1 MVEHVV
7 FIKTNSAPLE
17 WTDTLRQI
25 MAGDPEPVLKERD
38 MFYIGIPAFLPFT
51 RALLAMTH
59 LPIEIVDISGHAALQ
74 VKVSCPPATGA
85 VFEREMK
92 AQCVPGA
99 RILFRFEFPE
109 GSLDDRWHFSVR
121 SNSHTFIFY
130 PFRHAQHDPC
140 AVAAAIRHSHSFR
153 FLST

>member
-1 MVEHVV
+1 
-7 FIKTNSAPLE
+7 
-17 WTDTLRQI
+17 